1 MTSRIKFII
10 ISLSNFATGLSSG
23 ICMFAPLICWL
34 LWRRD
39 NDDDVAD
46 YARRRLNTA
55 ISWFIYSAIATFIF
69 IYIST
74 LIGMM
79 LLAAICLG
87 WIYYFALDMMRAAQG
102 DPSYEFPLTFDF
114 LSRPTDE

>member
-10 ISLSNFATGLSSG
+10 ISLSNFVTGLTSG
-23 ICMFAPLICWL
+23 IFIFAPLVCWL

-39 NDDDVAD
+39 EDDDVAD

-55 ISWFIYSAIATFIF
+55 ISWFIYSVVAVLIWN
-69 IYIST
+69 YLSM

-79 LLAAICLG
+79 LMAAIALG

-114 LSRPTDE
+114 LSRPEE